1 MGCRGTRNVDPNFPC
16 GIFDMTQVEHN
27 ATEIPKAYDPKVVEQ
42 RLYESWMD
50 GGYFTP
56 QIDHSKKPFVI
67 IMPPPNVTGELHLG
81 HALQATLADIMV
93 RWHRMKG
100 DPTLWLPGADHAG
113 IATQVM
119 VERSLAQAVVE
130 KPSEEEGLN
139 RQQLGREK
147 FLERVWEW
155 VGRYGNTIDEQHKRM
170 GASCDWTRRR
180 FTLDEGPSLAVRTT
194 FANLFQKG
202 LIYRGERII
211 NWCPRCSTALSDLEV
226 EHQDEQSLLYHI
238 RYPFEEGEGFI
249 TVATTRPETLLG
261 DTAVAV
267 NQWDE
272 RYKELVGK
280 HVLLPILNRPLP
292 VIGDEAVDPSFG
304 TGALKITPGH
314 DHVDFEVGQRH
325 ALLIITVMNLDGTMN
340 SEAGP
345 YEGMDRFQCRDAI
358 LKDLEREGLLE
369 KTEPYGHSVGH
380 CGRCLTAVEPLVSKQ
395 WFVNTQGLAVSAM
408 DVVRDGHIK
417 IIPERFGR
425 VYLNWMENIR
435 DWCIS
440 RQLWWGHRIP
450 AWYCLQCSEESIEV
464 IFAEPFGPDG
474 ILGGA
479 YHILKEKGISWE
491 EIESGA
497 SHIFI
502 DLNAVPIVSVDHPGK
517 CQSCGGADL
526 FQDPDVLDTWFSSAL
541 WPHSTLGWPQDT
553 EDLRYF
559 YPTTVMETGYDIL
572 FFWVARMIM
581 MGLENT
587 GEIPFQQ
594 VYLSGLI
601 RDEHG
606 AKMSKTRGNVTD
618 PIEAIDTYGTDALR
632 FTLTTGNAP
641 GNDLRLSEG
650 KLGASRNFINKV
662 WNAARYVLTAIDET
676 QNPLDWRTPAL
687 QHRQDRWIVSRL
699 NRVIGRVH
707 YFMEEFLFG
716 EAQREVHD
724 FFWGEFCDWYI
735 EMAKLR
741 LRAGQEPSPLP
752 VLVHILEKTLRLM
765 HPFIPFVTEEIWQSL
780 KVRLPQMVDVPDSI
794 VIAPYPATEA
804 NYNDE
809 QAERDIGLLMEVV
822 RAIRNVRAEFKIAP
836 NKPLHSLIELASSS
850 AALVEET
857 QAIKS
862 LARTE
867 SLVFLEEG
875 APRPSAETTVSAIFP
890 GATVLVPLEGLV
902 DTAKERTRLQQ
913 ELQEC
918 LDNMDRLS
926 QRLSNTEFTGKA
938 PEDVVERERER
949 LERLE
954 ERRDR
959 IQEFLAQFA

>member
-1 MGCRGTRNVDPNFPC
+1 
-16 GIFDMTQVEHN
+16 MTQVEDS
-27 ATEIPKAYDPKVVEQ
+27 ATEIPKAYDPKAVEQ
-42 RLYESWMD
+42 RLYQSWMD

-56 QIDHSKKPFVI
+56 RIDHSKEPFVI
-67 IMPPPNVTGELHLG
+67 IMPPPNVTGELHVG

-93 RWHRMKG
+93 RWHRMMG

-119 VERSLAQAVVE
+119 VERMLAQ
-130 KPSEEEGLN
+130 EGLT

-155 VGRYGNTIDEQHKRM
+155 VGLYGHTIDEQHKRL

-194 FANLFQKG
+194 FFNLFQKG

-226 EHQDEQSLLYHI
+226 EHQDEQSFLYHI
-238 RYPFEEGEGFI
+238 RYPLEQGDGFVI
-249 TVATTRPETLLG
+249 VATTRPETLMG

-267 NQWDE
+267 NPEDD
-272 RYKELVGK
+272 RYKHLLGQR
-280 HVLLPILNRPLP
+280 VLLPILNRPLP

-314 DHVDFEVGQRH
+314 DPVDFEVGQRH
-325 ALLIITVMNLDGTMN
+325 SLPTITAMNLDGTMN
-340 SEAGP
+340 REAGP
-345 YEGMDRFQCRDAI
+345 YEGMDLFECREAI

-369 KTEPYGHSVGH
+369 KMEPYAHSVGH
-380 CGRCLTAVEPLVSKQ
+380 CGRCAVAVEPLVSKQ
-395 WFVNTQGLAVSAM
+395 WFVNTHGLAGPAM
-408 DVVRDGHIK
+408 DVVNSGQIK
-417 IIPERFGR
+417 MVPERFNR

-450 AWYCLQCSEESIEV
+450 AWYCLQCSEDSIQV
-464 IFAEPFGPDG
+464 IFDEPFGPDG
-474 ILGGA
+474 IQGGL
-479 YHILKEKGISWE
+479 YHTLKEKGFSWE
-491 EIESGA
+491 EIESKA

-502 DLNAVPIVSVDHPGK
+502 DLNTDPIVSVDHPGK
-517 CQSCGGADL
+517 CPSCGSDDL
-526 FQDPDVLDTWFSSAL
+526 FQDPDMLDTWFSSAL
-541 WPHSTLGWPQDT
+541 WPHSTLGWP
-553 EDLRYF
+553 EDAEDVGYF

-587 GEIPFQQ
+587 GEVPFRH

-641 GNDLRLSEG
+641 GNDLRLSDG
-650 KLGASRNFINKV
+650 KLGASRNFVNKV
-662 WNAARYVLTAIDET
+662 WNAARYVLTTLDET
-676 QNPLDWRTPAL
+676 QNTLDWRAPSL
-687 QHRQDRWIVSRL
+687 QHREDRWIVSRL
-699 NRVIGRVH
+699 NRVTGQVNH
-707 YFMEEFLFG
+707 FMEEFLFG

-724 FFWGEFCDWYI
+724 FFWNEFCDWYI

-741 LRAGQEPSPLP
+741 LRSGQEPSPLP
-752 VLVHILEKTLRLM
+752 VLVHVLEKSLRLM
-765 HPFIPFVTEEIWQSL
+765 HPFIPFVTEEIWQSF
-780 KVRLPQMVDVPDSI
+780 RAGLPHMEDMPDSI
-794 VIAPYPATEA
+794 VIAPYPTVDTDAL
-804 NYNDE
+804 DE
-809 QAERDIGLLMEVV
+809 QAEREIKLLTEVV
-822 RAIRNVRAEFKIAP
+822 RAIRNVRAEFKITP
-836 NKPLHSLIELASSS
+836 NHLLHSLVEISPSNT
-850 AALVEET
+850 ALVEEV

-862 LARTE
+862 LARTDPLE
-867 SLVFLEEG
+867 FLEEG
-875 APRPSAETTVSAIFP
+875 APRPSADTTVSAILP
-890 GATVLVPLEGLV
+890 GATVLVSLEGLV
-902 DTAKERTRLQQ
+902 DTDKERTRLQQ

-918 LDNMDRLS
+918 LDNMQRLS
-926 QRLSNTEFTGKA
+926 QRLGNTEFTGKA

-949 LERLE
+949 LARLG

-959 IQEFLAQFA
+959 IQEFLAHLAS

>member
-1 MGCRGTRNVDPNFPC
+1 MDCQREPYTQSKLSLNGL
-16 GIFDMTQVEHN
+16 DMTQVEDTT
-27 ATEIPKAYDPKVVEQ
+27 AEIPKAYDPKTVEQ
-42 RLYESWMD
+42 RLYQSWMD

-56 QIDHSKKPFVI
+56 RIDRSKEPFVI
-67 IMPPPNVTGELHLG
+67 IMPPPNVTGQLHLG

-100 DPTLWLPGADHAG
+100 EPTLWLPGADHAG

-119 VERSLAQAVVE
+119 VERALV
-130 KPSEEEGLN
+130 EEGLT
-139 RQQLGREK
+139 RQNMGREQ

-155 VGRYGNTIDEQHKRM
+155 VGLYGNTIDEQHKRI

-226 EHQDEQSLLYHI
+226 EHLDEQSFLYHI
-238 RYPFEEGEGFI
+238 RYPLEEGGGFI

-267 NQWDE
+267 NPNDE
-272 RYKELVGK
+272 RYKKLVGTR
-280 HVLLPILNRPLP
+280 VLLPILKRPLP
-292 VIGDEAVDPSFG
+292 IIGDDAVDLSFG

-314 DHVDFEVGQRH
+314 DPVDFEVGQRH
-325 ALLIITVMNLDGTMN
+325 ALPTINVMNLDGTMN
-340 SEAGP
+340 REAGS
-345 YEGMDRFQCRDAI
+345 YEGMDRFQCREAV
-358 LKDLEREGLLE
+358 LKDIEADGLLE
-369 KTEPYGHSVGH
+369 KLEPYGHSVGH
-380 CGRCLTAVEPLVSKQ
+380 CGRCTVAVEPLVSKQ
-395 WFVNTQGLAVSAM
+395 WFVNTQSLAGPAM
-408 DVVRDGHIK
+408 DVVNSGQIK
-417 IIPERFGR
+417 VVPERFGR

-450 AWYCLQCSEESIEV
+450 AWYCLQCSEESVEV
-464 IFAEPFGPDG
+464 IFAEPIGPDG
-474 ILGGA
+474 IQGGT
-479 YHILKEKGISWE
+479 YITLKEKGFSWE
-491 EIESGA
+491 EIESNA
-497 SHIFI
+497 SHIFV
-502 DLNAVPIVSVDHPGK
+502 DLEAAPIVSIDHPGT
-517 CQSCGGADL
+517 CPSCGSADL

-541 WPHSTLGWPQDT
+541 WPHSTLGWPGGT
-553 EDLRYF
+553 EDIGYF
-559 YPTTVMETGYDIL
+559 YPTSVMETGYDIL

-587 GEIPFQQ
+587 GEIPFRQ

-650 KLGASRNFINKV
+650 KLGASRNFVNKV
-662 WNAARYVLTAIDET
+662 WNAARYVLTIIDET
-676 QNPLDWRTPAL
+676 QDSLDWQTPSL

-699 NRVIGRVH
+699 NRMTGQVDH
-707 YFMEEFLFG
+707 FMEEFLFG

-741 LRAGQEPSPLP
+741 LRAGDEPSPIP
-752 VLVHILEKTLRLM
+752 VLVHVLEKTLRLM

-780 KVRLPQMVDVPDSI
+780 KVKLSHTEDMPDSI
-794 VIAPYPATEA
+794 VIAPYPAA
-804 NYNDE
+804 DNGFIDE
-809 QAERDIGLLMEVV
+809 PAEREMELLMEIV

-836 NKPLHSLIELASSS
+836 NQPLRS
-850 AALVEET
+850 LVELSQSSMALAEEA

-867 SLVFLEEG
+867 PLEFLG
-875 APRPSAETTVSAIFP
+875 AGTPRPSADTTVSAIFA
-890 GATVLVPLEGLV
+890 GATILIPLEGLV
-902 DTAKERTRLQQ
+902 DTSKERTRLQQ

-918 LDNMDRLS
+918 LDNMGRLS
-926 QRLSNTEFTGKA
+926 QRLSNPDFTGKA
-938 PEDVVERERER
+938 PEDVVEGEKER
-949 LERLE
+949 LARLE

-959 IQEFLAQFA
+959 IQEFLTQFAT

>member
-1 MGCRGTRNVDPNFPC
+1 MR
-16 GIFDMTQVEHN
+16 QVEHSPSAEGHS
-27 ATEIPKAYDPKVVEQ
+27 ATEIPKTYDPRTVEQ
-42 RLYESWMD
+42 RLYQSWMD

-56 QIDHSKKPFVI
+56 EIDPSKEPFVI

-119 VERSLAQAVVE
+119 VERALAQ
-130 KPSEEEGLN
+130 EGLT
-139 RQQLGREK
+139 RQQLGRER

-155 VGRYGNTIDEQHKRM
+155 VGLYGHAIDEQHKRL

-194 FANLFQKG
+194 FANLYAKG

-211 NWCPRCSTALSDLEV
+211 NWCPRCATALSDLEV
-226 EHQDEQSLLYHI
+226 EHQDEQSFLYYI
-238 RYPFEEGEGFI
+238 RYPFERGDGFV

-267 NQWDE
+267 NPEDD
-272 RYKELVGK
+272 RYKHLLGQR
-280 HVLLPILNRPLP
+280 VLLPILNRPLP

-314 DHVDFEVGQRH
+314 DPVDFEIGQRH
-325 ALLIITVMNLDGTMN
+325 ALPTITAMNLDGTMN
-340 SEAGP
+340 REAGP
-345 YEGMDRFQCRDAI
+345 YEGMDRFACRDAI
-358 LKDLEREGLLE
+358 LKDLERDGLLE
-369 KTEPYGHSVGH
+369 KIEPYGHAVGH
-380 CGRCLTAVEPLVSKQ
+380 CGRCTVAVEPLVSKQ
-395 WFVNTQGLAVSAM
+395 WFVNVEDLARPAM
-408 DVVRDGHIK
+408 DVVTDGRIK
-417 IIPERFGR
+417 IVPERFTR

-450 AWYCLQCSEESIEV
+450 AWYCLHCSEDAVQV
-464 IFAEPFGPDG
+464 IFAEPLGAEG
-474 ILGGA
+474 IPGGV
-479 YHILKEKGISWE
+479 YHALKERGLSWE
-491 EIESGA
+491 EIEPRA
-497 SHIFI
+497 SHILI
-502 DLNAVPIVSVDHPGK
+502 DLDANPIVSVDPPK
-517 CQSCGGADL
+517 SCPSCGSTDL

-541 WPHSTLGWPQDT
+541 WPHSTLGWPKHT
-553 EDLRYF
+553 EDVRYF
-559 YPTTVMETGYDIL
+559 YPTSVMETGYDIL

-587 GEIPFQQ
+587 GEIPFRH

-601 RDEHG
+601 RDEQG
-606 AKMSKTRGNVTD
+606 AKMSKTRGNVAD
-618 PIEAIDTYGTDALR
+618 PIKAIDTYGTDALR

-641 GNDLRLSEG
+641 GNDSRLNEG

-662 WNAARYVLTAIDET
+662 WNAARYVLATLDET
-676 QNPLDWRTPAL
+676 QDPGDWQTPSL
-687 QHRQDRWIVSRL
+687 EHRHDRWIISRL
-699 NRVIGRVH
+699 NRVTERVH
-707 YFMEEFLFG
+707 HFMEEFLFG

-724 FFWGEFCDWYI
+724 FFWNEFCDWYI

-752 VLVHILEKTLRLM
+752 VLVHVLEKTLRLM
-765 HPFIPFVTEEIWQSL
+765 HPFLPFVTEELWQTL
-780 KVRLPQMVDVPDSI
+780 KARLPQKEALPDSI
-794 VIAPYPATEA
+794 VVAPYPSIDTDAI
-804 NYNDE
+804 DD
-809 QAERDIGLLMEVV
+809 QAEREIELLTEVV
-822 RAIRNVRAEFKIAP
+822 RAIRNVRAEFKIPP
-836 NKPLHSLIELASSS
+836 NQLLHSLLELSPSS
-850 AALVEET
+850 AALAEEA

-862 LARTE
+862 LARAE
-867 SLVFLEEG
+867 PLVFLEEG
-875 APRPSAETTVSAIFP
+875 TPRPSAHTTVSAILP

-902 DTAKERTRLQQ
+902 DTSRERARLEQ
-913 ELQEC
+913 ELQGC
-918 LDNMDRLS
+918 LENMRNLS
-926 QRLSNTEFTGKA
+926 QRLSNTDFTSKA

-949 LERLE
+949 LEHLE

-959 IQEFLAQFA
+959 IQEFLAQLAS

>member
-1 MGCRGTRNVDPNFPC
+1 MK
-16 GIFDMTQVEHN
+16 QVEHS
-27 ATEIPKAYDPKVVEQ
+27 ATEIPKAYDPKAVEQ
-42 RLYESWMD
+42 RLYQSWIA

-56 QIDHSKKPFVI
+56 EVDQSKKPFVI

-119 VERSLAQAVVE
+119 VERSLAQ
-130 KPSEEEGLN
+130 EGMT
-139 RQQLGREK
+139 RQQIGRER

-155 VGRYGNTIDEQHKRM
+155 VGRYGNTIDEQHKRL

-194 FANLFQKG
+194 FASLHGKG
-202 LIYRGERII
+202 LIYRGERMI
-211 NWCPRCSTALSDLEV
+211 NWCPRCATALSDLEV
-226 EHQDEQSLLYHI
+226 EHQDEQSFLYHI
-238 RYPFEEGEGFI
+238 RYPIEQGGGFV

-267 NQWDE
+267 NPEDE
-272 RYKELVGK
+272 RYKHLLGK
-280 HVLLPILNRPLP
+280 RVLLPILNRPLP
-292 VIGDEAVDPSFG
+292 VIGDDAVDPSFG

-314 DHVDFEVGQRH
+314 DQVDFEVGQRH
-325 ALLIITVMNLDGTMN
+325 RLPTITVINLDGTMN
-340 SEAGP
+340 RDAGP
-345 YEGMDRFQCRDAI
+345 YEGMSLLECRAAI
-358 LKDLEREGLLE
+358 SKDLERDGYLE

-380 CGRCLTAVEPLVSKQ
+380 CGRCTVAVEPLVSKQ
-395 WFVNTQGLAVSAM
+395 WFVHMDSLAGPAM
-408 DVVRDGHIK
+408 DVVNDGRIK

-450 AWYCLQCSEESIEV
+450 AWYCLHCSEDAIQV
-464 IFAEPFGPDG
+464 IFAEPFGPEG
-474 ILGGA
+474 IPGGVYRA
-479 YHILKEKGISWE
+479 LKEKGLSWE
-491 EIESGA
+491 EIESRA

-502 DLNAVPIVSVDHPGK
+502 DLDTNPIVSVDTPEK
-517 CQSCGGADL
+517 CPSCGGTDL

-541 WPHSTLGWPQDT
+541 WPHSTLGWPQDS
-553 EDLRYF
+553 EDMRYF
-559 YPTTVMETGYDIL
+559 YSTSVMETGYDIL

-587 GEIPFQQ
+587 GKIPFQHI
-594 VYLSGLI
+594 YLSGLI

-606 AKMSKTRGNVTD
+606 AKMSKTKGNVTD
-618 PIEAIDTYGTDALR
+618 PIKAIDTYGTDALR

-641 GNDLRLSEG
+641 GNDMRLSDG

-662 WNAARYVLTAIDET
+662 WNATRYVLTTIDET
-676 QNPLDWRTPAL
+676 QNIGAWQSPSLE
-687 QHRQDRWIVSRL
+687 HRHDKWIVSRL
-699 NRVIGRVH
+699 NRVTGQVRH
-707 YFMEEFLFG
+707 FMDEFLFG

-724 FFWGEFCDWYI
+724 FFWGELCDWYI

-741 LRAGQEPSPLP
+741 LRAEQEPSPLT
-752 VLVHILEKTLRLM
+752 VLVHVLEKTLRLM
-765 HPFIPFVTEEIWQSL
+765 HPFIPFVTEELWQSL
-780 KVRLPQMVDVPDSI
+780 KAKLPNTEDMPDSI
-794 VIAPYPATEA
+794 VVAPYPEVVTDAL
-804 NYNDE
+804 DE
-809 QAERDIGLLMEVV
+809 QAEREVELLTEVV
-822 RAIRNVRAEFKIAP
+822 RAIRNLRAEFKIPP
-836 NKPLHSLIELASSS
+836 NRPMPSFVELSISST
-850 AALVEET
+850 ALEEEA

-867 SLVFLEEG
+867 PLVFLKDG
-875 APRPSAETTVSAIFP
+875 VSRPPAATTVSAILP
-890 GATVLVPLEGLV
+890 GATVLIPLEGLV
-902 DTAKERTRLQQ
+902 DTSKERGRLDQ
-913 ELQEC
+913 ELKEC
-918 LDNMDRLS
+918 LENMERLS

-949 LERLE
+949 LELLE

-959 IQEFLAQFA
+959 IQEFLAQLPHRTR